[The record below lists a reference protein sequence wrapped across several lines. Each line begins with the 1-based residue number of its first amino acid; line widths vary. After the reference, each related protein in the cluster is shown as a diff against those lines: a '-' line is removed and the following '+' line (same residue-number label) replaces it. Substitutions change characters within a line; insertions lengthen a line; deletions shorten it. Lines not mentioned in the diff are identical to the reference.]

1 MTGRAGR
8 GVTCMELIETTRDKS
23 EKKSEKK
30 SAKERVEKRTE
41 EKKGRNREAAAK
53 AAGLDNNVG
62 HSIIAIVGTR
72 GVWGSKS
79 KTMRTLL
86 KDHTIVG
93 YQVENG
99 ETLWALPNART
110 IYSMLPLGSRH
121 VMVASEVNDTEVERL
136 TVWNTS
142 TSTIVHEY
150 LVGCR
155 PLQYGRLTRMI
166 PVVADNNRISDIVVG
181 TAHGYLLTLKVGF

>member
-1 MTGRAGR
+1 
-8 GVTCMELIETTRDKS
+8 
-23 EKKSEKK
+23 
-30 SAKERVEKRTE
+30 
-41 EKKGRNREAAAK
+41 
-53 AAGLDNNVG
+53 
-62 HSIIAIVGTR
+62 
-72 GVWGSKS
+72 
-79 KTMRTLL
+79 
-86 KDHTIVG
+86 
-93 YQVENG
+93 
-99 ETLWALPNART
+99 
-110 IYSMLPLGSRH
+110 
-121 VMVASEVNDTEVERL
+121 MVASEVNDTEVERL